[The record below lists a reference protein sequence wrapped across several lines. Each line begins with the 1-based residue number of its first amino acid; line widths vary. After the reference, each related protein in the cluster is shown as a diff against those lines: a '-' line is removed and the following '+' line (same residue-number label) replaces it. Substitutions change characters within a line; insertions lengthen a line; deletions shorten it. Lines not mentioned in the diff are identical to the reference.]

1 MNRPFPEISTS
12 SQLYRLMMTIR
23 LAELRVCDIY
33 PSDKVQSPV
42 HLSLGQEAVAT
53 LETLETMQPGQLLEV
68 VTDCSQSVH
77 GIPEDAKAKGY
88 NCLAVEQHGPLFR
101 FLIEVPR

>member
-1 MNRPFPEISTS
+1 
-12 SQLYRLMMTIR
+12 
-23 LAELRVCDIY
+23 
-33 PSDKVQSPV
+33 
-42 HLSLGQEAVAT
+42 
-53 LETLETMQPGQLLEV
+53 MQPGQLLEV

-88 NCLAVEQHGPLFR
+88 NCLAVEQHGALFR